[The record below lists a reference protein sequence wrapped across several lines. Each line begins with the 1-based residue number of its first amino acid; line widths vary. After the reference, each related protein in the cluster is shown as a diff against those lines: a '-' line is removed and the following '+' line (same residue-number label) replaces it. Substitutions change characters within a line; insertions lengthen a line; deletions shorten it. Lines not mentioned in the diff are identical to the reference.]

1 MSSSP
6 HQPLVLVVDDTMI
19 VLQPITACLRAAGYE
34 TLGASDGAEALRLV
48 ATRVPDVM
56 VLDVHMSG
64 MDGLTL
70 LSHLRQR
77 PEMADVP
84 AIMLTAE
91 ADRRF
96 ILRASELGVKQYLLK
111 ARFSLSELLA
121 RVDRCLHPIDAGKTM
136 PPKPEADVKPARP
149 FDAQSIRPISTREQI
164 IARAEEAL
172 EGKTLSGVAAQVI
185 TVAASPSTN
194 MSELGSLIARDPI
207 LSANVL
213 RVANSAAYASAK
225 AIISTIP
232 DAIRQIGCAAVGRIA
247 AAIAVIDAIP
257 KGAPGGFNPIRAW
270 QHSFA
275 VARICQ
281 QLTPDA
287 DQTGGVVYLAGLC
300 HDLADMLFQTHFP
313 EECRQIADAER
324 QSGLKRCDVERLI
337 IGIRRTELT
346 PTVLTKMGLPDA
358 IRAPIIAFQNS
369 MSTGKTS
376 TNPLARLL
384 LLGEMYANGIL
395 LAQSSESLVTPFT
408 KAICK
413 DVTGQE
419 DPAPPDSQTLCAEI
433 FTLTAML
440 ARLSPQEDA
449 RVAAPLLAK
458 VNSRVWLARDRTLSA
473 FDPLSAALQSLAEV
487 QIKDRLPTAAESREY
502 DAIIVATSNSAG
514 CSGMTATEIGSSP
527 PTKSGLPPLWLKH
540 DTDTDGAGR
549 VPIALTDLHQFI
561 EATKAKTPKAAA

>member
-225 AIISTIP
+225 A
-232 DAIRQIGCAAVGRIA
+232 
-247 AAIAVIDAIP
+247 
-257 KGAPGGFNPIRAW
+257 
-270 QHSFA
+270 
-275 VARICQ
+275 
-281 QLTPDA
+281 
-287 DQTGGVVYLAGLC
+287 
-300 HDLADMLFQTHFP
+300 
-313 EECRQIADAER
+313 
-324 QSGLKRCDVERLI
+324 
-337 IGIRRTELT
+337 
-346 PTVLTKMGLPDA
+346 
-358 IRAPIIAFQNS
+358 
-369 MSTGKTS
+369 
-376 TNPLARLL
+376 
-384 LLGEMYANGIL
+384 
-395 LAQSSESLVTPFT
+395 
-408 KAICK
+408 
-413 DVTGQE
+413 
-419 DPAPPDSQTLCAEI
+419 
-433 FTLTAML
+433 
-440 ARLSPQEDA
+440 
-449 RVAAPLLAK
+449 
-458 VNSRVWLARDRTLSA
+458 
-473 FDPLSAALQSLAEV
+473 
-487 QIKDRLPTAAESREY
+487 
-502 DAIIVATSNSAG
+502 
-514 CSGMTATEIGSSP
+514 
-527 PTKSGLPPLWLKH
+527 
-540 DTDTDGAGR
+540 
-549 VPIALTDLHQFI
+549 
-561 EATKAKTPKAAA
+561 